1 MNVLSIPQ
9 LFAKEGD
16 TRVSLLR
23 TRLDDFYA
31 RENYPAFH
39 GANDQGPFWQP
50 IKAIV
55 AQRLA
60 KRNGSNDKL
69 RILEIGAG
77 CTNFANFLG
86 ELRQE
91 VEFHV
96 QDITDRNVEYL
107 NSQADHV
114 HIMPI
119 TSLSGSFD
127 IIFATFVWEH
137 ITNPRACLD
146 HLLSLTSAGG
156 SLILASPRY
165 DFPFYISP
173 SSRHLAKWEQIA
185 IGCWIAWKRLVTM
198 ITWSPQFLIHLEPAI
213 LHMPWFCDADAV
225 HWVSFWDL
233 RLYLRGKYNLRQIPL
248 SLQGYYGQI
257 WETLCLLFVEIR
269 KQ

>member
-9 LFAKEGD
+9 LFGKEGD
-16 TRVSLLR
+16 IRVSRLR
-23 TRLDDFYA
+23 ARLDDFYA
-31 RENYPAFH
+31 KENYPAFH

-55 AQRLA
+55 AQRLTS
-60 KRNGSNDKL
+60 RTDSNGKL

-86 ELRQE
+86 ELRQD

-96 QDITDRNVEYL
+96 QDITYRNVEYL
-107 NSQADHV
+107 NSQADQV

-119 TSLSGSFD
+119 TSLGGSYD

-137 ITNPRACLD
+137 ITNPKECLD
-146 HLLSLTSAGG
+146 HLLSLIGEEG

-173 SSRHLAKWEQIA
+173 SARHLAKWEQVA
-185 IGCWIAWKRLVTM
+185 IGCFIVWKRLVTL
-198 ITWSPQFLIHLEPAI
+198 ITQSPQFLIHLEPAI
-213 LHMPWFCDADAV
+213 LHMPWFCDADAI
-225 HWVSFWDL
+225 HWVSVFDL
-233 RLYLRGKYNLRQIPL
+233 RLYLRGKYNLKQIRL

-269 KQ
+269 KS